1 VGLGGASTELVALPD
16 RVVCIH
22 IRRRVR
28 GERARARPEGVWRPL
43 FDPHTSGV
51 HMAPRAARQPARAR
65 APAAGARLRYHW
77 GAVALVLSGLALSN
91 GTVRDGRGAGV
102 GTPAFANFARAG
114 ARGDASAGQWPRL
127 ASQAG
132 PLRRLRVPASLSLR
146 RSMSDTPVD
155 GAAGET
161 EEDKLLWSR
170 RLNRAYLTLGK
181 DPDAWGSG
189 VAAAED
195 RLLWSRRLA
204 RAVSALLTDPD
215 LVPLDRLWSGGGGR
229 QGSNLR
235 SALGMLQ
242 EAEDDC
248 VLGDEEGAEEAGA
261 GAGAGARAR
270 AVAKVEQACP
280 FRPKLPALTPAEERA
295 LLNGERVQRQTRN
308 GRVGTGLVVVD
319 VDADVST
326 AFAVLTD
333 IDRYPERI
341 PTVRAAVTYHRAEKL
356 LKTQFQI
363 SKFRLQINT
372 ELRCAREANMLEF
385 KMDPERPAPFLDD
398 ASGFWFLEVV
408 GRVVADGDAAASESS
423 PRTRIWLVA
432 DLACSALLPTAI
444 VDYAAARALPR
455 ATSWLQ
461 PVMKEAAGQLPPIP
475 VKQSTQEQ
483 KVTGGV

>member
-1 VGLGGASTELVALPD
+1 MAS
-16 RVVCIH
+16 
-22 IRRRVR
+22 
-28 GERARARPEGVWRPL
+28 
-43 FDPHTSGV
+43 
-51 HMAPRAARQPARAR
+51 RAARQPVRAR
-65 APAAGARLRYHW
+65 APAAGTRLRCWW

-91 GTVRDGRGAGV
+91 GIVRDGRGAGV
-102 GTPAFANFARAG
+102 GTPAFANFVRAG
-114 ARGDASAGQWPRL
+114 ARGGRASAGQWPSP
-127 ASQAG
+127 ASQAS
-132 PLRRLRVPASLSLR
+132 PLRRLRVPASLSLL
-146 RSMSDTPVD
+146 RSMSDAPGD
-155 GAAGET
+155 RAAGET

-215 LVPLDRLWSGGGGR
+215 LVPFDRLWSGGAGEGWR

-248 VLGDEEGAEEAGA
+248 VLGGEDGAEEAGA
-261 GAGAGARAR
+261 GAKAG
-270 AVAKVEQACP
+270 AVAKAEQACP

-333 IDRYPERI
+333 IDKYPERI

-398 ASGFWFLEVV
+398 ASGFWFLEEV

-444 VDYAAARALPR
+444 IDYAAARALPR

-461 PVMKEAAGQLPPIP
+461 PVMKEAGQLPPIP

-483 KVTGGV
+483 KVPAGFRTRPPSP

>member
-1 VGLGGASTELVALPD
+1 
-16 RVVCIH
+16 
-22 IRRRVR
+22 
-28 GERARARPEGVWRPL
+28 
-43 FDPHTSGV
+43 
-51 HMAPRAARQPARAR
+51 
-65 APAAGARLRYHW
+65 
-77 GAVALVLSGLALSN
+77 
-91 GTVRDGRGAGV
+91 
-102 GTPAFANFARAG
+102 
-114 ARGDASAGQWPRL
+114 
-127 ASQAG
+127 
-132 PLRRLRVPASLSLR
+132 
-146 RSMSDTPVD
+146 
-155 GAAGET
+155 
-161 EEDKLLWSR
+161 
-170 RLNRAYLTLGK
+170 
-181 DPDAWGSG
+181 
-189 VAAAED
+189 
-195 RLLWSRRLA
+195 
-204 RAVSALLTDPD
+204 
-215 LVPLDRLWSGGGGR
+215 
-229 QGSNLR
+229 
-235 SALGMLQ
+235 MLQ

-319 VDADVST
+319 VDADAST